1 MVIVTVQVP
10 RLTPYLSNGL
20 FIVSER
26 GVEPE
31 QERQLADQLVF
42 VPESQTRVSCHTH
55 GVRGCPLRKRERGE
69 KANRGRKNSSRLC
82 AHVVALR

>member
-1 MVIVTVQVP
+1 MP

-31 QERQLADQLVF
+31 QERLLQDLLVF
-42 VPESQTRVSCHTH
+42 VPKEQTRVCGQS
-55 GVRGCPLRKRERGE
+55 P
-69 KANRGRKNSSRLC
+69 
-82 AHVVALR
+82 ALQ